1 MEKDSIAVLDLKALN
16 NGFISQNQAFAS
28 RSISWHVAKCDIS
41 DGVALENIKN
51 LSYCSAQT
59 LTMLGICLPFMLLPL
74 SCWRDKLDQCD
85 WMQVH
90 LPTRLEEKNVRSKTL
105 LDVFFICSR
114 SSSKQFLKGSPFTS
128 LPIRSYLDI
137 KNIKN
142 LRASTYKS
150 FGADS
155 ARLA

>member
-1 MEKDSIAVLDLKALN
+1 MEKDSIAALLDLKAEN
-16 NGFISQNQAFAS
+16 NGFISQDQAFAS
-28 RSISWHVAKCDIS
+28 RSISWHVATCNIS

-51 LSYCSAQT
+51 RSYCSAQR
-59 LTMLGICLPFMLLPL
+59 LKMLGIGLPLMLSPL
-74 SCWRDKLDQCD
+74 SCWRNKLDQCD
-85 WMQVH
+85 SMQVH

-137 KNIKN
+137 KN